1 MDILPHL
8 SIGLPKT
15 PAMSVEHNKLEPPMS
30 VEHNQLEPPAH
41 MFPSQLGILP
51 TLLEDMLVEVKLPQ
65 QPIMFKEEETTLLE
79 VMFQEDQELSLEP
92 TLLKKL

>member
-1 MDILPHL
+1 
-8 SIGLPKT
+8 
-15 PAMSVEHNKLEPPMS
+15 MS